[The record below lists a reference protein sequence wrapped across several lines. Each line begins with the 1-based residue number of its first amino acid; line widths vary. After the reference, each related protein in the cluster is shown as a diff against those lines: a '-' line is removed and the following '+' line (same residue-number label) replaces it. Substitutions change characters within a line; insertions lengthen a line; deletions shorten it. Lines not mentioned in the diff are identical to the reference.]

1 MFQTETEE
9 ARLFEA
15 LQHLKYNKHEVVL
28 FHTYDAE
35 KELSFDFGNRPK
47 RFVDVETG
55 EYVNLY
61 ADNIRE
67 SYEQAVAEY
76 FDHLKLKCGQ
86 YRIHYVNAD
95 INEGFNKILT
105 TYLLERQKFG

>member
-1 MFQTETEE
+1 MFQSDTEE
-9 ARLFEA
+9 EKLFEA

-28 FHTYDAE
+28 FHTYDKS
-35 KELSFDFGNRPK
+35 KEWDFEFSNRPK

-67 SYEQAVAEY
+67 SYEQAVGDY
-76 FDHLKLKCGQ
+76 FEALKLKCGQ
-86 YRIHYVNAD
+86 YRINYVAAD
-95 INEGFNKILT
+95 INEGFNKILV